1 MNESNG
7 TSDRSDTLLDQADAL
22 MRRRNFVSSLDLAE
36 TKSAQ
41 PAGTPAEE
49 ETLALDG
56 QDVPVL
62 TEIIETEAMAS
73 PATASD
79 ASAAAVLQI
88 HQKEIC
94 KTLESWLEEVLP
106 QMLANTMSGLSEQLL
121 AELRERARAELPARL
136 ELKPDLSE

>member
-7 TSDRSDTLLDQADAL
+7 TSDRSDMLLDQADAL

-36 TKSAQ
+36 AKSAQ

-49 ETLALDG
+49 ETLSLDS

-62 TEIIETEAMAS
+62 TEVIEAEVTAS

-79 ASAAAVLQI
+79 ATAAAMRQI
-88 HQKEIC
+88 HQQKIC

-106 QMLANTMSGLSEQLL
+106 QMLANTMNGLSEQLL

-136 ELKPDLSE
+136 KPDLSE